1 MFGRFLT
8 GRWGVVYLLFALFA
22 FDALRQLEGLL
33 RGMHRS
39 GQPSF
44 GVGGLSSLH
53 PERVPAVWRDH
64 ASTYASIPDAPSTY
78 KIVYGLHVTFDS
90 LFVVALALL
99 LLTVVRRLDELPS
112 TDAGRLRDYAE
123 LAVGAFVVFDLLE
136 NALSALVVY
145 GEVGVGP
152 AILAASVWKWISFAA
167 AFLFVGLFAGV
178 RWASADSGRQLRRLI
193 GLLRMQVLV
202 VLGFIVLLGVHEQ
215 LPDLIRRWSF
225 WQLLVTVVAVAF
237 LAVVV
242 WVLAL
247 DLIAEP
253 DRTPRWLPRRGV
265 LAKGLIVAALLQGA
279 TSLVLT
285 YVFDLPWD
293 VGWGLL
299 VPAAFLA
306 ILAAGARLLPSTP
319 MREESD
325 PPPLGYG
332 SKALPPILAAAVLVG
347 LGLAIVRA
355 TFGDAVYT
363 KELWS
368 TGDLWRGFTGQL
380 HPALLVAIGVVV
392 LPALAWVAYGWLLS
406 LGDRLTHDAPEAEE
420 KTAVQQRVEQQRRIT
435 SAAVIV
441 AIVVVQLVIAALV
454 WESPWGTGER
464 FGGVALFAIA
474 LAGITIVGTA
484 LIWVSNQLTLPERYR
499 NVGLRRIPLLLLLVL
514 WFVVAAKLDSV
525 GPYDVRVR
533 EVAENAVGPNV
544 DQAWSCWLLKN
555 GLDPRAQ
562 EADRRCPFGAGEFAR
577 RSDAPQAAVP
587 LVFVASSGGAT
598 RAAYWTATVLD
609 CAFEVEAKHGDPCEG
624 NRVAGDDFRR
634 TNAIFALSGISGGSV
649 GVSTF
654 ALHAVE
660 KAETGENGAWI
671 DERLDRDFLSPT
683 AAWALFVEAPQSF
696 LRFRHPQDRAEVLE
710 RSWERAWSEGGVD
723 GQLGI
728 LELWRDRHE
737 APLLLLNGTSVEDG
751 CRFNGS
757 ALDGSVETE
766 RAGKVRYVDCH
777 STNPFDEQP
786 RKTAER
792 RRAESVLP
800 ATRDLVDF
808 LCDGKLDVRVST
820 TAITSSRF
828 PYVSPTARLETRCA
842 PTDRDEAAK
851 VTYIVDGGYLET
863 SGASTITEL
872 WQRLETLVTSFN
884 ASGNSCVV
892 PFMIQIDNGY
902 EDDAAAPAVKRPWEL
917 VAPGQAI
924 VAARNARAAS
934 AKANAALIFDSTVR
948 GATVQLRKKRGATT
962 TVGLLRDRYAHF
974 VIQTH
979 AGPKAPLGWALSLTA
994 MAELRS
1000 QLRQPKNAAALAEVQ
1015 DWLGRDAL
1023 SCS

>member
-33 RGMHRS
+33 RGMHRG

-44 GVGGLSSLH
+44 GVGSLSSLH

-64 ASTYASIPDAPSTY
+64 AATYASIPDAPSTY

-90 LFVVALALL
+90 LFVVSLALL
-99 LLTVVRRLDELPS
+99 LLAVVRRLDELPS
-112 TDAGRLRDYAE
+112 TDAGRLREYAG
-123 LAVGAFVVFDLLE
+123 LAIGAFVVFDLLE

-152 AILAASVWKWISFAA
+152 AILAASVGKWISFAA
-167 AFLFVGLFAGV
+167 AFLFVGLFAV
-178 RWASADSGRQLRRLI
+178 LRWASADSAQQLRRLI
-193 GLLRMQVLV
+193 GLLRMQMLV

-225 WQLLVTVVAVAF
+225 WQLLVTVVAAGF

-247 DLIAEP
+247 DLVAEP
-253 DRTPRWLPRRGV
+253 DRTPRWLPRRTV
-265 LAKGLIVAALLQGA
+265 LAKGLVVAALLQGA
-279 TSLVLT
+279 ASLVLR

-306 ILAAGARLLPSTP
+306 ILVAGARLLPSTQ
-319 MREESD
+319 MRVESD

-347 LGLAIVRA
+347 LGIAIVRA

-363 KELWS
+363 KELWN
-368 TGDLWRGFTGQL
+368 TDDLWRGFGGQL
-380 HPALLVAIGVVV
+380 HPAPLVAIGVVA
-392 LPALAWVAYGWLLS
+392 LPALAWAAYVLLLS
-406 LGDRLTHDAPEAEE
+406 LGERLTLDTPSAEE
-420 KTAVQQRVEQQRRIT
+420 KTGAQKRVEKQRRIT
-435 SAAVIV
+435 AAAVIV
-441 AIVVVQLVIAALV
+441 AIVVVQLVIAVLV
-454 WESPWGTGER
+454 WENPWNTGER

-484 LIWVSNQLTLPERYR
+484 LIWVSNELTLPERYR
-499 NVGLRRIPLLLLLVL
+499 NIGLRRVPLLLLLVV
-514 WFVVAAKLDSV
+514 WFLVVARLDSV

-533 EVAENAVGPNV
+533 DVAEQAVGPNV
-544 DQAWSCWLLKN
+544 DQAWACWLLKN
-555 GLDPRAQ
+555 GFDTGLLPSDRA
-562 EADRRCPFGAGEFAR
+562 CPFRADEFEGR
-577 RSDAPQAAVP
+577 PDPPPTAVP

-609 CAFEVEAKHGDPCEG
+609 CAFEVDSSPGEPCEG
-624 NRVAGDDFRR
+624 RRAPGDDFRR
-634 TNAIFALSGISGGSV
+634 TNSIFALSGVSGGSV

-654 ALHAVE
+654 ALHTVE
-660 KAETGENGAWI
+660 KAETGANGSWI

-683 AAWALFVEAPQSF
+683 AAWALFVETPQSF

-728 LELWRDRHE
+728 LELWRDRRE

-757 ALDGSVETE
+757 ALDASVETE
-766 RAGKVRYVDCH
+766 RAGNVRYVDCH
-777 STNPFDEQP
+777 STSPFDEQP
-786 RKTAER
+786 RTAAES

-808 LCDGKLDVRVST
+808 LCDRKLDVRVST
-820 TAITSSRF
+820 TAITSARF
-828 PYVSPTARLETRCA
+828 PYVSPTARLQTRCA
-842 PTDRDEAAK
+842 PTNPDEAAK

-872 WQRLETLVTSFN
+872 WQRLETLVTRFN
-884 ASGNSCVV
+884 ASGNGCVV

-917 VAPGQAI
+917 AAPGQTI

-934 AKANAALIFDSTVR
+934 AKANAALIFDSTFR
-948 GATVQLRKKRGATT
+948 GATVQLRKKRGSTT
-962 TVGLLRDRYAHF
+962 TMRLLDDRYAHF

-979 AGPKAPLGWALSLTA
+979 AGPKAPLGWALSRTA
-994 MAELRS
+994 MTELRS
-1000 QLRQPKNAAALAEVQ
+1000 QMRQPKNSSALSEVQ
-1015 DWLGRDAL
+1015 DWLGPGAL
-1023 SCS
+1023 TCS